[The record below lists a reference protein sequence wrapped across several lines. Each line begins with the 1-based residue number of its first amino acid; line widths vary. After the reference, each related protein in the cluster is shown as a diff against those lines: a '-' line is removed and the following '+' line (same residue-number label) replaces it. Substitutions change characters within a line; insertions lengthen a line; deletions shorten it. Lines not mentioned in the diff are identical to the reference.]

1 MSAPAGGW
9 STARSGRPTARR
21 RPCATVSLPVR
32 DSAVPWISTVDPADA
47 TGLLKEAYD
56 WQAERLGEPTE
67 FTMLG
72 SLYPEI
78 VMERLR
84 LYRAVEGCPSSLAP
98 AERQLAAYVASMM
111 NGTGHCAS
119 GLRVKLPD
127 ARRRRGH
134 DRRGD
139 SRRRARHDR
148 RRSPRH
154 DPSLRGEAFAQQPI
168 AVTAA
173 DVDELRAVGLDDLD
187 ILDLNNIVAYYCYIN
202 RVANGLGLLTEIPAE
217 HALSALPK

>member
-1 MSAPAGGW
+1 M
-9 STARSGRPTARR
+9 
-21 RPCATVSLPVR
+21 
-32 DSAVPWISTVDPADA
+32 PWIKTIDPADA
-47 TGLLKEAYD
+47 SGLLKEAYD

-84 LYRAVEGCPSSLAP
+84 LYRAVEGCPSSLSP
-98 AERQLAAYVASMM
+98 GERQLAAYVASMM

-119 GLRVKLPD
+119 GLRVKLPTLGVASETID
-127 ARRRRGH
+127 AVTRDAAHVQTADPRLDTILRYAAGL
-134 DRRGD
+134 
-139 SRRRARHDR
+139 SR
-148 RRSPRH
+148 
-154 DPSLRGEAFAQQPI
+154 QPI
-168 AVTAA
+168 AISVD
-173 DVDELRAVGLDDLD
+173 DVEALRAVGLDDLD

-202 RVANGLGLLTEIPAE
+202 RVANGLGLLTEIPTE